1 MAKTVHI
8 FQVSKF
14 QSVQILFSLETNHTE
29 SAQFPYFVHK
39 WDILATLAQLIL
51 IYAFLDHW
59 VFPYRAFT
67 FRSCVE
73 DFSQGTLKKEKSF
86 FLDPNLTWEGFGPSQ

>member
-1 MAKTVHI
+1 M
-8 FQVSKF
+8 SKF
-14 QSVQILFSLETNHTE
+14 FFLETKHSE

-59 VFPYRAFT
+59 VIPYRAFT

-73 DFSQGTLKKEKSF
+73 DFSQGTIKKKKVSF
-86 FLDPNLTWEGFGPSQ
+86 WTLTLTWEGFGPSQ

>member
-1 MAKTVHI
+1 M
-8 FQVSKF
+8 SKF
-14 QSVQILFSLETNHTE
+14 FFLETKHSE

>member
-1 MAKTVHI
+1 MAKTVYI
-8 FQVSKF
+8 FKVSKF
-14 QSVQILFSLETNHTE
+14 QSVQILFLATKHSE

-59 VFPYRAFT
+59 VIPSRAFT

-73 DFSQGTLKKEKSF
+73 DFSQGTIKKKKVSF
-86 FLDPNLTWEGFGPSQ
+86 WTLTLTWEGFGPSQ